1 MAQLVIHDRGISVK
15 LTASEKVWAI
25 SGDFEIP
32 VTSIRGAEVVDGKA
46 RSIFKGISW
55 AMRVGTALPG
65 VYYAGRFFRKGGADF
80 LAVRAGKPAI
90 QLNLSGKPYLRVIL
104 TVDNAEKLAEEVNSA
119 LAAC

>member
-1 MAQLVIHDRGISVK
+1 MASIVVHNRGISVK
-15 LTASEKVWAI
+15 LTFAEKIWSV

-32 VTSIRGAEVVDGKA
+32 VTSIRGAEVVPGKA
-46 RSIFKGISW
+46 MSIFQGINW

-80 LAVRAGKPAI
+80 LVVRAGKPAL

-104 TVDNAEKLAEEVNSA
+104 TVPNAEKVAEDVNSA

>member
-1 MAQLVIHDRGISVK
+1 MAHIEVHSKGISVK
-15 LTASEKVWAI
+15 LTLAEKVWSL

-32 VTSIRGAEVVDGKA
+32 VTSIRGAEVVAGKA
-46 RSIFKGISW
+46 KSIFKGISW

-80 LAVRAGKPAI
+80 LVVRAGKPAL
-90 QLNLSGKPYLRVIL
+90 QLNLSGKPYLRVVL
-104 TVDNAEKLAEEVNSA
+104 TVPNAEKVAEDVNSA

>member
-15 LTASEKVWAI
+15 LTASEKFWAI

>member
-1 MAQLVIHDRGISVK
+1 MAHVVVHSKGISVK
-15 LTASEKVWAI
+15 LTFAEKIWSV

-32 VTSIRGAEVVDGKA
+32 VTSIRGAEVVPGKA
-46 RSIFKGISW
+46 TSIFSGISW

-80 LAVRAGKPAI
+80 LVVRAGKPAL

-104 TVDNAEKLAEEVNSA
+104 TVPDAEKVAEDVNSA

>member
-1 MAQLVIHDRGISVK
+1 MK
-15 LTASEKVWAI
+15 LTLAEKIWSL

-32 VTSIRGAEVVDGKA
+32 VTSIRGAEVVPGKA
-46 RSIFKGISW
+46 SSIFTGISW

-80 LAVRAGKPAI
+80 LVVRAGRPAI

-104 TVDNAEKLAEEVNSA
+104 TVDEPEKLAEEINGA

>member
-1 MAQLVIHDRGISVK
+1 MANVVVHNNGISIR
-15 LTASEKVWAI
+15 LSPAEKFW
-25 SGDFEIP
+25 SLKGDFEIP
-32 VTSIRGAEVVDGKA
+32 VTSIRGAEVVPGKA
-46 RSIFKGISW
+46 AKIFTGISW

-80 LAVRAGKPAI
+80 LVVRAGKPAI

-104 TVDNAEKLAEEVNSA
+104 TVADPEKLAEEINGA

>member
-1 MAQLVIHDRGISVK
+1 MARLELHSKGITIRLS
-15 LTASEKVWAI
+15 AAEKCWSL

-32 VTSIRGAEVVDGKA
+32 VTSIRGAEVVPGKA
-46 RSIFKGISW
+46 LSIFRGINW
-55 AMRVGTALPG
+55 AMRVGTAFPG

-80 LAVRAGKPAI
+80 LVVSAGKPAL

-104 TVDNAEKLAEEVNSA
+104 TVANPEKLAEEVNSA

>member
-1 MAQLVIHDRGISVK
+1 MARVEVHNKGISVK
-15 LTASEKVWAI
+15 LSTAEKIWSL

-32 VTSIRGAEVVDGKA
+32 VTSIRGAEVVPGKGM
-46 RSIFKGISW
+46 SIFKGISW

-65 VYYAGRFFRKGGADF
+65 LYYAGRFYRKGGADF
-80 LAVRAGKPAI
+80 LVVRAGKPAV

-104 TVDNAEKLAEEVNSA
+104 TVDSPETVAEEINSA

>member
-1 MAQLVIHDRGISVK
+1 MASIVVNSKGISVK
-15 LTASEKVWAI
+15 LTFAEKIWSI

-32 VTSIRGAEVVDGKA
+32 VTSIRGAEVVEGKA
-46 RSIFKGISW
+46 LKIFKGLSW

-65 VYYAGRFFRKGGADF
+65 LYYAGRFFRKGGADF
-80 LAVRAGKPAI
+80 LVVRAGKPAL

-104 TVDNAEKLAEEVNSA
+104 TVPNAEKVAEDVNSA

>member
-1 MAQLVIHDRGISVK
+1 MAQVVVHNKGISVR
-15 LTASEKVWAI
+15 LSFAEKIWSL

-46 RSIFKGISW
+46 LSIFKGISW

-104 TVDNAEKLAEEVNSA
+104 TVDSPEKVAEEINSA

>member
-15 LTASEKVWAI
+15 LTTSEKVWAI

-65 VYYAGRFFRKGGADF
+65 VYYAGRFFRNGGADF

>member
-1 MAQLVIHDRGISVK
+1 MATIEVHNRGLSVK
-15 LTASEKVWAI
+15 LTFAEKIWSI

-32 VTSIRGAEVVDGKA
+32 VTSIRGAEVIPGKA
-46 RSIFKGISW
+46 LSIFQGINW
-55 AMRVGTALPG
+55 AFRVGTALPG

-80 LAVRAGKPAI
+80 LVVRAGKPAV

-104 TVDNAEKLAEEVNSA
+104 TVDSPEKVAEEINTA

>member
-1 MAQLVIHDRGISVK
+1 MAKLAIHDRGISVK
-15 LTASEKVWAI
+15 LTTAEKIWSL

-32 VTSIRGAEVVDGKA
+32 VTSIRGAEVVQGKA
-46 RSIFKGISW
+46 SSIFKGISW

-104 TVDNAEKLAEEVNSA
+104 TVVNAEKLAEEVNSA

>member
-1 MAQLVIHDRGISVK
+1 MANIVLHAKGISVK
-15 LTASEKVWAI
+15 LTIAEKIWSV

-46 RSIFKGISW
+46 LTIFKGISW

-80 LAVRAGKPAI
+80 LVVRAGKPAL
-90 QLNLSGKPYLRVIL
+90 QLNLSGKPYLRVVL
-104 TVDNAEKLAEEVNSA
+104 TMPNAEKVAEDVNSA

>member
-1 MAQLVIHDRGISVK
+1 MAELVIHDRGISVK
-15 LTASEKVWAI
+15 LTLAEKIWSL
-25 SGDFEIP
+25 SGDFKIP

-80 LAVRAGKPAI
+80 LAVSAGKPAV
-90 QLNLSGKPYLRVIL
+90 QLNLSGNPYLRVIL
-104 TVDNAEKLAEEVNSA
+104 TVDDAEKVAENVNYA

>member
-1 MAQLVIHDRGISVK
+1 MARVQVLKNGIAVK
-15 LTASEKVWAI
+15 LTTSEKIWSI

-32 VTSIRGAEVVDGKA
+32 VTSIRGAEVVDGQA
-46 RSIFKGISW
+46 LSIFKGISW

-80 LAVRAGKPAI
+80 LVVRAGKPAL

-104 TVDNAEKLAEEVNSA
+104 TVENPEILAEEINSA
-119 LAAC
+119 LASC

>member
-1 MAQLVIHDRGISVK
+1 MAQLEVHNKGITVRLTFAEK
-15 LTASEKVWAI
+15 LWSL

-32 VTSIRGAEVVDGKA
+32 VTSIRGAEVVPGKA
-46 RSIFKGISW
+46 AGIFKGISW

-80 LAVRAGKPAI
+80 LVVRAGRPAL
-90 QLNLSGKPYLRVIL
+90 QLNLSGKPYLRVVL
-104 TVDNAEKLAEEVNSA
+104 TVPNAEKVAEDVNSA

>member
-1 MAQLVIHDRGISVK
+1 MAHFVIHDRGISVK
-15 LTASEKVWAI
+15 LTAAEKFWSL

-46 RSIFKGISW
+46 RSIFSGINW
-55 AMRVGTALPG
+55 AWRVGTALPG

-80 LAVRAGKPAI
+80 LVVRAGKPAV

-104 TVDNAEKLAEEVNSA
+104 TLSDAEKVAEDVNSA

>member
-1 MAQLVIHDRGISVK
+1 MAKVVVHNKGISVQ
-15 LTASEKVWAI
+15 LTLAEKIWSI

-32 VTSIRGAEVVDGKA
+32 VTSIRGAEVVSGKA
-46 RSIFKGISW
+46 AAIFKGISW

-80 LAVRAGKPAI
+80 LVVRAGKPAL
-90 QLNLSGKPYLRVIL
+90 QLNLSGKPYLRVVL
-104 TVDNAEKLAEEVNSA
+104 TVADPEKVAEDVNSA

>member
-1 MAQLVIHDRGISVK
+1 MAQVVVHPRGISVK
-15 LTASEKVWAI
+15 LTPAEKIWSI

-46 RSIFKGISW
+46 LSIFKGISW

-80 LAVRAGKPAI
+80 LAVRAGKPAL

-104 TVDNAEKLAEEVNSA
+104 TVDSPEKVAEEINGA
-119 LAAC
+119 LASC

>member
-1 MAQLVIHDRGISVK
+1 MVHIEVHNKGITVK
-15 LTASEKVWAI
+15 LTLAEKFWSL

-32 VTSIRGAEVVDGKA
+32 VTSIRGAEVIPGKA
-46 RSIFKGISW
+46 QSIFKGISW

-80 LAVRAGKPAI
+80 LVVSAGKPAL
-90 QLNLSGKPYLRVIL
+90 QLNLSGKPYLRVVL
-104 TVDNAEKLAEEVNSA
+104 TVPNPEKVAEDVNSA

>member
-15 LTASEKVWAI
+15 LTASEKFLAI
-25 SGDFEIP
+25 SGDFDIP

>member
-25 SGDFEIP
+25 SGDFDIP